1 MSPRHTI
8 YCGCDDQQGS
18 SLVLVLNLMQS
29 EHMCMYLYLRRLPVV
44 TFQLDEQEN
53 MGADEGVELRHPQ
66 GGSRATPGV
75 GGARKGEGRP
85 CYICTVRYAGKHQ
98 GVRPLACR
106 YVAGTDVLLFMQAL
120 TDPC

>member
-1 MSPRHTI
+1 
-8 YCGCDDQQGS
+8 
-18 SLVLVLNLMQS
+18 
-29 EHMCMYLYLRRLPVV
+29 MYVYLRRLPVV
-44 TFQLDEQEN
+44 AFQLDEQEN

-120 TDPC
+120 TRAEASMLRRSTAKDAVHFIVEYCTARH